1 MSEIVLEIILSIAGV
16 ALVVGIFGATW
27 KCFWDSI

>member
-1 MSEIVLEIILSIAGV
+1 MLLEVVMSIVGV
-16 ALVVGIFGATW
+16 ALVVGIFGTTW